1 MSTVPLGLKKAAVL
15 ILLKSADQFLLLLRD
30 REPNQGLYTPVGGK
44 LDPGERPLDAAL
56 RETREETGIHI
67 QDPKFC
73 GILTESSPG
82 KYNWISYVYL
92 AEIPWQPA
100 PPCNEG
106 TLAWIPVQELAQL
119 PTPPTDLAIYQYA
132 LRVQP
137 FVLDALFNESLELL
151 EMKDELSGQTILP
164 AS

>member
-1 MSTVPLGLKKAAVL
+1 MSTVPIGLKKAAVL
-15 ILLKSADQFLLLLRD
+15 ILLKHQDQFLLLLRD

-44 LDPGERPLDAAL
+44 LDPGERPLDAAI

-67 QDPKFC
+67 QAPKFC

-92 AEIPWQPA
+92 AEIPWQDA
-100 PPCNEG
+100 PPCSEG
-106 TLAWIPVQELAQL
+106 TLAWIPIQDLAQF

-132 LRVQP
+132 LRAQP
-137 FVLDALFNESLELL
+137 FILDALFNESLELL
-151 EMKDELSGQTILP
+151 EMKDELSGQILFP